1 MKQKSSKELL
11 RSSLHVRLTKS
22 QKEKV
27 EQMKKEGVLI
37 SRIVRHL
44 IQNNEDLQII
54 LRRMTGKETV
64 DGEVLL

>member
-54 LRRMTGKETV
+54 LRRMARKETV
-64 DGEVLL
+64 DGGVLL